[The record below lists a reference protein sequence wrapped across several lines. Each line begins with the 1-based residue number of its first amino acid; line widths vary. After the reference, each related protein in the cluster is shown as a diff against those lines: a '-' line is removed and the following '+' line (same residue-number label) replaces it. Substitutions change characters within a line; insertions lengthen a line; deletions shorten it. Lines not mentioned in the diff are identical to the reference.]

1 MENKIKFEEA
11 GRIGMGNPYTPTELH
26 IYTNGKVGLDC
37 NNPSDK
43 LNIKLS
49 DSIEDIINSLQ
60 ETAQTEEDYILID
73 EFRDTLGKARD
84 IERYSELF

>member
-1 MENKIKFEEA
+1 ME
-11 GRIGMGNPYTPTELH
+11 
-26 IYTNGKVGLDC
+26 
-37 NNPSDK
+37 K

-60 ETAQTEEDYILID
+60 ETAQTEEDYNLID